1 MIPLKDDNPTKKRS
15 YIRLSILI
23 ICSFVFILQISSKNT
38 DYYNFL
44 FGFKPA
50 TLFTETNIPT
60 FFAPLTLITSIF
72 MHGGWM
78 HFIGNMLY
86 LWIFADN
93 VEDVMGKKKFI
104 FFYIFAGIVASF
116 TQALIDVNST
126 IPMIGAS
133 GSIAG
138 ILGSYLYLF
147 PRAKVLVLVP
157 FFIFFTMRISA
168 LYLLIFWFI
177 YQFLNLGIQGSNVAW
192 FAHIGGFVFG
202 FLYSFF
208 FVNKPRSINI
218 KKGKS
223 VFFKKKGPWD

>member
-1 MIPLKDDNPTKKRS
+1 
-15 YIRLSILI
+15 
-23 ICSFVFILQISSKNT
+23 
-38 DYYNFL
+38 
-44 FGFKPA
+44 
-50 TLFTETNIPT
+50 
-60 FFAPLTLITSIF
+60 
-72 MHGGWM
+72 M

-116 TQALIDVNST
+116 TQALIDINST

-147 PRAKVLVLVP
+147 PRAKVLVLIP

-177 YQFLNLGIQGSNVAW
+177 YQFMNLGIQGSNVSLVCSHRWICIW
-192 FAHIGGFVFG
+192 FF
-202 FLYSFF
+202 YSLF
-208 FVNKPRSINI
+208 FVNKPINI
-218 KKGKS
+218 K
-223 VFFKKKGPWD
+223 VKKANRFS

>member
-1 MIPLKDDNPTKKRS
+1 
-15 YIRLSILI
+15 
-23 ICSFVFILQISSKNT
+23 
-38 DYYNFL
+38 
-44 FGFKPA
+44 
-50 TLFTETNIPT
+50 
-60 FFAPLTLITSIF
+60 
-72 MHGGWM
+72 
-78 HFIGNMLY
+78 
-86 LWIFADN
+86 
-93 VEDVMGKKKFI
+93 MGKKKFI

-116 TQALIDVNST
+116 TQALIDINST

-202 FLYSFF
+202 FLYSLF

-223 VFFKKKGPWD
+223 VFLKKKGPWD